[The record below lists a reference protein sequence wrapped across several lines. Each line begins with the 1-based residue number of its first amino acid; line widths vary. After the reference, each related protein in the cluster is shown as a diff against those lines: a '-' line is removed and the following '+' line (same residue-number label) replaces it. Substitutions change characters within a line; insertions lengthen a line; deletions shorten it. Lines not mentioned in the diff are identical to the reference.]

1 MSEHRLAMQTDTMV
15 AHAGSDP
22 VSHHGF
28 VNPPIYRG
36 STVVF
41 PDVETM
47 ARGGQRYQ
55 YGRWGN
61 PTSSALTEAIT
72 ALEGAAGTVLCP
84 SGLSACTTAIMTAV
98 GSGGHL
104 LMPDNVYGPARHFCD
119 TVGVRMGIET
129 TYYDPVIGAGIESL
143 IRPNTAAVYTESPG
157 SHTFEIQDVRAIAE
171 IAHRHDALVIMDNTW
186 ATPLYF
192 QPIAAGVDLSVM
204 AATKYVVGHSDALVG
219 TVAASPLAW
228 ERLRAFHLHTGLYVG
243 PDDVALTLRG
253 LRTMAVR
260 LARHQESALKVARWL
275 ESRDEVSRVIYPAL
289 PSHPN
294 HDLWVR
300 DFGGASGLFSFV
312 TKPAAQAAVGSMLD
326 ELSFFAIGYSWGG
339 FESLAMQ
346 VDPRKLRSATTW
358 NDEGHLI
365 RLHIGL
371 EDPADLI
378 LDLERGLARFSAH
391 ARMPRVAVS
400 Q

>member
-1 MSEHRLAMQTDTMV
+1 MQMDTTI

-22 VSHHGF
+22 ASHHGF

-47 ARGGQRYQ
+47 SRGGQRYQ

-61 PTSSALTEAIT
+61 PTTSALTQAIT
-72 ALEGAAGTVLCP
+72 ALEDAAGTVLCP
-84 SGLSACTTAIMTAV
+84 SGLSACTTAILTAV
-98 GSGGHL
+98 GTGDHL
-104 LMPDNVYGPARHFCD
+104 LMPDNVYGPARQFCD
-119 TVGVRMGIET
+119 TVGARMGLET
-129 TYYDPVIGAGIESL
+129 TYYDPLIGADIESL
-143 IRPNTAAVYTESPG
+143 IRPNTAAIYTESPG
-157 SHTFEIQDVRAIAE
+157 SHTFEIQDVRAIADV
-171 IAHRHDALVIMDNTW
+171 AHRHDALVIMDNTW

-228 ERLRAFHLHTGLYVG
+228 ERLRAFHLQMGLYVS

-253 LRTMAVR
+253 LRTMSVR

-275 ESRDEVSRVIYPAL
+275 ESREEVSRVIYPAL
-289 PSHPN
+289 PSHAN

-300 DFGGASGLFSFV
+300 DFAGASGLFSFV
-312 TKPAAQAAVGSMLD
+312 TRPAPQASVSSMLN

-346 VDPRKLRSATTW
+346 VDPRKMRSATTW
-358 NDEGHLI
+358 TDEGHLI

-371 EDPADLI
+371 ENPDDLI
-378 LDLERGLARFSAH
+378 DDLKRGLERFDAH
-391 ARMPRVAVS
+391 A
-400 Q
+400 